1 MDLSILVLPIDQTTQ
16 FITPILHSYTYSD
29 PKEVLVREY
38 EICGNLNE
46 NTYFKITYSVYH
58 KAVM

>member
-16 FITPILHSYTYSD
+16 FLTPILHSYIYSD
-29 PKEVLVREY
+29 SEEVLVREY

-46 NTYFKITYSVYH
+46 NTDFKITYSIYH
-58 KAVM
+58 EAVM